1 MNYNKAELCKD
12 CKMPV
17 EELNKSE
24 RDLVAISSVMKQ
36 IGEALSKADTLYQS
50 QNIERKMGRELKEAR
65 EGAKRGGD
73 RSSSQYY
80 SDILYTDKNMKTVR
94 TEISQVANKV
104 SHILEALSA
113 LRDKDYHYR

>member
-50 QNIERKMGRELKEAR
+50 QRIDRKMEREVKEAKESAR
-65 EGAKRGGD
+65 SGGD

-80 SDILYTDKNMKTVR
+80 SDVLYTSKDMQNVR

-104 SHILEALSA
+104 SHILGSLAA

>member
-1 MNYNKAELCKD
+1 M
-12 CKMPV
+12 
-17 EELNKSE
+17 
-24 RDLVAISSVMKQ
+24 AISTVMKQ

-50 QNIERKMGRELKEAR
+50 QNIERKMGRELKQAR
-65 EGAKRGGD
+65 ENARSSGD